1 MLIVSQNH
9 KKIQQQNHKMKK
21 PKILITGSSGQSGRA
36 IAELLSSDYEVIG
49 FDKLDG
55 VLTTIK
61 GDLTDWAQVKEMTKG
76 VSAIVHTASLHA
88 PHVPVFSKEQ
98 FVDTNIKGT
107 LYLLEAAKL
116 NGVQQLVYTST
127 TSLYGESMVQAD
139 RAAWI
144 AEEVVA
150 KPRDIY
156 DITKITAEEL
166 CKDFFDDKTLQTRS
180 LRVSRFWDEPL
191 DKKVF
196 YRMYRGVDVRDVA
209 LAHQLALKMELG
221 QFEVFNISA
230 QSIFE
235 ETDLPDL
242 KNNLYALLEK
252 RIPGLPEFFAKRNW
266 ELPTSIDRV
275 YVIEKAKKMLGFNPV
290 FNIHEMM
297 DELDESVHRSPPP

>member
-1 MLIVSQNH
+1 MPPTA
-9 KKIQQQNHKMKK
+9 KMKK
-21 PKILITGSSGQSGRA
+21 PKILITGSSGQSGSA
-36 IAELLSSDYEVIG
+36 IAKLLSPTYEVIG

-55 VLTTIK
+55 VFTTKK
-61 GDLTDWAQVKEMTKG
+61 GDLTNWAMVKEITKG
-76 VSAIVHTASLHA
+76 VSAIIHTASLHA
-88 PHVPVFSKEQ
+88 PHVHTFTKEQ

-139 RAAWI
+139 GAVWI
-144 AEEVVA
+144 TEEVVA

-166 CKDFFDDKTLQTRS
+166 CKDFFDGETLKTMS

-196 YRMYRGVDVRDVA
+196 YRMYRGVDARDVA
-209 LAHQLALKMELG
+209 LAHQLALSTAID

-230 QSIFE
+230 QSIFSVAE
-235 ETDLPDL
+235 LSDL

-252 RIPGLPEFFAKRNW
+252 RMPKLLELFEKRNW

-275 YVIEKAKKMLGFNPV
+275 YAIEKAKRILHYNPV
-290 FNIHEMM
+290 FNIHELI
-297 DELDESVHRSPPP
+297 DELDKKH